1 MIRSSNS
8 CHLTI
13 FEGPDG
19 AGKTTAAFEYA
30 KETGAA
36 YVHFPSLPNVKL
48 GLARLYVEA
57 MLPAL
62 LGYQNVVFD
71 RCWLSEHP
79 YGQAFRGG
87 ADRLGLTTRL
97 LERLAFR
104 CGAVVVKCLPPWE
117 VVLASYQKRKGQEM
131 LENEDQLRHV
141 YDIYAAQETQLP
153 SVFFD
158 YTEGKTFAH
167 DVYDARPVCHP
178 IDLASAGHWD
188 YYAHDP
194 QFVLVGEKFA
204 ERKNTDPWYQ
214 WPFASFC
221 GSGCSQ
227 WITRGLED
235 HGIGEAEILW
245 ANADQ
250 DLSLI
255 DVKAKWIA
263 LGGEAAT
270 RLISLGIPHETVP
283 HPQYWKRFYPNQPY
297 SLFTLM
303 GGVKK

>member
-1 MIRSSNS
+1 MAN
-8 CHLTI
+8 
-13 FEGPDG
+13 
-19 AGKTTAAFEYA
+19 
-30 KETGAA
+30 
-36 YVHFPSLPNVKL
+36 
-48 GLARLYVEA
+48 
-57 MLPAL
+57 
-62 LGYQNVVFD
+62 YQ
-71 RCWLSEHP
+71 
-79 YGQAFRGG
+79 A
-87 ADRLGLTTRL
+87 
-97 LERLAFR
+97 
-104 CGAVVVKCLPPWE
+104 
-117 VVLASYQKRKGQEM
+117 RKGLEM

-153 SVFFD
+153 AVFYD
-158 YTEGKTFAH
+158 YTDRGDLRNYTH
-167 DVYDARPVCHP
+167 LISDARTVAHP
-178 IDLASAGHWD
+178 LDLASAGHWSWNSLS
-188 YYAHDP
+188 HDP
-194 QFVLVGEKFA
+194 QFILVGEKFA

-227 WITRGLED
+227 WLTRGLED

-303 GGVKK
+303 GGVKQ